1 MPPKLPKYLFDIQQ
15 ACESVTQFVSGKS
28 FAQYIMDP
36 MLKAAVERKFEII
49 GEAVGQIAK
58 LDPTIARRI
67 TAAKRI
73 VAFRNLLIHNYWD
86 VADDLVWGIVDKHLP
101 VLQRE
106 VNQLLREFG
115 GPPETP

>member
-15 ACESVTQFVSGKS
+15 ACEFVRQFVSGKS
-28 FAQYIMDP
+28 FAEYIADP
-36 MLKAAVERKFEII
+36 LLKAAVERKFEII

-58 LDPTIARRI
+58 LDPAIATRI

-86 VADDLVWGIVDKHLP
+86 VADDLVWGIIEKHLP
-101 VLQRE
+101 VLEGE
-106 VNQLLREFG
+106 VNQLLHEIG
-115 GPPETP
+115 GPPARP